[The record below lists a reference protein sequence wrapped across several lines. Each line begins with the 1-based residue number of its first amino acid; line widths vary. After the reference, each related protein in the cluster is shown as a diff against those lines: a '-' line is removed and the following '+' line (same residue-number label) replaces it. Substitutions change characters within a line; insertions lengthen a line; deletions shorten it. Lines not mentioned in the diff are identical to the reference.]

1 MEIVWTEFAYDTL
14 FETLLFVRKKWSH
27 RVVWGVR
34 KAIYDKVLSLKNFP
48 LQGEKVIVE
57 CREEVDVRI
66 LLVNKRTKIFYFIYS
81 EKVYIVMVWDVRRDT
96 VEQDNKLR
104 FYLRRYLR

>member
-1 MEIVWTEFAYDTL
+1 M
-14 FETLLFVRKKWSH
+14 
-27 RVVWGVR
+27 
-34 KAIYDKVLSLKNFP
+34 
-48 LQGEKVIVE
+48 IVE
-57 CREEVDVRI
+57 CQEEVDVRI

-81 EKVYIVMVWDVRRDT
+81 EKVYIVMVWDVRRDP